1 MSDASKLGHLGEEMA
16 VRHLTDKGYKILHR
30 NWGLHKGYELDIV
43 AMTPY
48 EIVFVEVK
56 TRSSD
61 WFMQP
66 EQAVN
71 SEKVKRICMAAHAY
85 VKQYNINMPP
95 RFDIIAIV
103 YQSSENYKINHI
115 ECAFKYPLNT
125 QRKGFRK
132 WF

>member
-1 MSDASKLGHLGEEMA
+1 MSDASRLGHLGEDIA
-16 VRHLTDKGYKILHR
+16 ANYLKDKGYRILHR

-43 AMTPY
+43 AMNAH

-61 WFMQP
+61 WFMKP

-71 SEKVKRICMAAHAY
+71 DTKVKHICMAAHAY
-85 VKQYNINMPP
+85 VKCFNIALPP
-95 RFDIIAIV
+95 RFDIISIV
-103 YQSSENYKINHI
+103 YQSADNYEIKHI
-115 ECAFKYPLNT
+115 ECAFKFPLNT
-125 QRKGFRK
+125 RRRSYGK